1 MFKNRK
7 KPTKG
12 AIVFYSLYGV
22 GVLAFLIALLVIL
35 NPLKDWLVRYE
46 AAQPNH
52 KKQEVFSEIFE
63 AGNWEELYR
72 LAGLQDS
79 EFEQAASFAAYM
91 DKLVGEQ
98 ELICL
103 ETSAGLSGDKK
114 FIVKLGDE
122 KIATFVLTGG
132 GSNDTQIIPWELKS
146 MEVSLEKKT
155 SVTVDRLPGQ
165 TVYINGVALDDSYTI
180 RRITAD
186 RAQGYLPEGQK
197 SFYLDQQ
204 RVTGLW
210 TEPKVE
216 VKDAMGFAVPVSYNG
231 ETGVYNQTLPAQVAT
246 EDQKELALGAAKAY
260 SKYMI
265 NAADHKLT
273 AHFDTES
280 EAYQKILTYEKW
292 TMQSYQGYEF
302 SEATYSDFYQY
313 SEDCFSIAVDL
324 TLNVTRPN
332 GTVKEYPFHSTLVMT
347 RNNMGVFKATAMTN
361 LNIQELRE
369 QVKLTLSYDET
380 TQDIWVDTVDP
391 KPQLPELTV
400 PDGKVFKGWVMEE
413 LGEDGTTT
421 LTVVFDGNGALSL
434 PADKALEAVTL
445 KPLFEDGG
453 NG

>member
-12 AIVFYSLYGV
+12 AIVFYSLYGA

-52 KKQEVFSEIFE
+52 KKQEVFAEIFK
-63 AGNWEELYR
+63 AGDWEELYR

-79 EFEQAASFAAYM
+79 KFEQAADFAAYM

-98 ELICL
+98 DFVCL

-114 FIVKLGDE
+114 FIVKLKEE
-122 KIATFVLTGG
+122 KIATFVLSGG
-132 GSNDTQIIPWELKS
+132 GSDGTQIIPWELKS

-155 SVTVDRLPGQ
+155 AVTVERLPGQ

-186 RAQGYLPEGQK
+186 RAQAYLPEGQK
-197 SFYLDQQ
+197 SFYLEQQ
-204 RVTGLW
+204 RVAGLW
-210 TEPKVE
+210 SDPKVE
-216 VKDAMGFAVPVSYNG
+216 VKDAAGVDVPVSYNS
-231 ETGVYNQTLPAQVAT
+231 ETGVYTQTLPAQVAT
-246 EDQKELALGAAKAY
+246 EEQKELALGAAKAY

-265 NAADHKLT
+265 NASDHKLSV
-273 AHFDTES
+273 HFDTES

-292 TMQSYQGYEF
+292 TMQSYQGYAF

-313 SEDCFSIAVDL
+313 SEDCFSIVVNL
-324 TLNVTRPN
+324 KLNVTRPN
-332 GTVKEYPFHSTLVMT
+332 GTVKEYPFHSTIVMT
-347 RNNMGVFKATAMTN
+347 RNKMGVFKATAVTN
-361 LNIQELRE
+361 LNIQELRQ
-369 QVKLTLSYDET
+369 QVKLTLSCDGN
-380 TQDIWVDTVDP
+380 TQEIWVDTAQP
-391 KPQLPELTV
+391 KPQLPEITA
-400 PDGKVFKGWVMEE
+400 PEGKVFKGWVMEE
-413 LGEDGTTT
+413 LNENGTT
-421 LTVVFDGNGALSL
+421 LTVVFDENGVLSL
-434 PADKALEAVTL
+434 PEEKTLDAVTL